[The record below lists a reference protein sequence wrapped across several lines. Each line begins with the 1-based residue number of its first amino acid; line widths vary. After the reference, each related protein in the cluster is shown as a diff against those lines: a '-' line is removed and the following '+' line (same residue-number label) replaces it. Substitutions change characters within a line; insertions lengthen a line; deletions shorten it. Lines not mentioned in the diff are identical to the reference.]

1 MKGSDLRVPRHDPG
15 SARLGRRSSQERSL
29 GFRARRVQQRT
40 RVSVAAGGSM
50 TAGEGGE
57 SSFGFAD
64 VKPLTDV
71 LLTEVRGELGDR
83 LTAVALYG
91 SVARGEAHR
100 WSDIDLFV
108 VHRGD
113 RETVSEAFLTA
124 EPRLRDQPLARE
136 LAARGVPTAPVVIYR
151 SEEDLADTDVVDARH
166 DAPRHPP
173 VRSAWRAPPEA
184 GAPESEAR
192 GTGLPPHRAGRR
204 LVVLGPQARS
214 APRQRTSPCNA
225 HPRQLCTRLVAA
237 IEERQRQSESG
248 TRPMSSSRWPR

>member
-1 MKGSDLRVPRHDPG
+1 
-15 SARLGRRSSQERSL
+15 
-29 GFRARRVQQRT
+29 
-40 RVSVAAGGSM
+40 M

-113 RETVSEAFLTA
+113 RETVSEASKSTT
-124 EPRLRDQPLARE
+124 P
-136 LAARGVPTAPVVIYR
+136 PTCSSP
-151 SEEDLADTDVVDARH
+151 
-166 DAPRHPP
+166 
-173 VRSAWRAPPEA
+173 
-184 GAPESEAR
+184 
-192 GTGLPPHRAGRR
+192 GLPG
-204 LVVLGPQARS
+204 ARW
-214 APRQRTSPCNA
+214 A
-225 HPRQLCTRLVAA
+225 
-237 IEERQRQSESG
+237 
-248 TRPMSSSRWPR
+248 